1 MCSAAVRAALQR
13 HGSGFRRCN
22 MRNSISNA
30 MITLTTALT
39 MMAAVMS
46 PVTPATAAQI
56 HMGGFG
62 GGGFHSGFGGGFHP
76 GFGGGFHPGF
86 RPGFVGFRPG
96 FRPGFVPSR
105 SPLLSSWFLQE
116 WRLHQRLVGTSD
128 RRGSRLGRRML
139 ELSARLQLLG
149 QLHRPSLCQRLFV
162 AAKQRLRSSGPRLK
176 ASRIGFAIA
185 LEARR
190 GSAVPID
197 SSTLSRRS
205 VCVARLGRGSVLGGG

>member
-22 MRNSISNA
+22 MRKSISNA

-86 RPGFVGFRPG
+86 RPGFVGFRTG
-96 FRPGFVPSR
+96 FRPGGLSR
-105 SPLLSSWFLQE
+105 SPLLSSWFL
-116 WRLHQRLVGTSD
+116 RGMASSSTAGGDQRSSREPPGEPDAGAIGPSTTPGAATSAKPMSTSV
-128 RRGSRLGRRML
+128 RSG
-139 ELSARLQLLG
+139 
-149 QLHRPSLCQRLFV
+149 
-162 AAKQRLRSSGPRLK
+162 AKQRLRSSGPRLK
-176 ASRIGFAIA
+176 APRSRV
-185 LEARR
+185 RYC
-190 GSAVPID
+190 
-197 SSTLSRRS
+197 SRS
-205 VCVARLGRGSVLGGG
+205 I